1 MRVHEFLT
9 FMGRL
14 RGLEGA
20 GCERAIEA
28 VMERLSF
35 GHHRNQLIGKL
46 SRGYRQRVAIAQA
59 LLSGPKLLVLDE
71 PTNGLD
77 PRQIIEVRELIRA
90 LANDMAVLV
99 TSHIL
104 VEIERVAQR
113 VAILLDGRLLGVRA
127 LAEFED
133 GSRRAVPLADRG
145 RAAVRAFLRSSTR
158 SFARFSRRRSLGSSS
173 ACSSGLMGYSFTL
186 TLFNNRYA
194 TLVHIFFQAA
204 GLLLL
209 IVPIITMRLLAEER
223 RAGTLELLLTAP
235 VKESDV
241 VLAKYL
247 AGMSVVLI
255 MIGLTVAYAVVLG
268 LYGTPEWGPIY
279 SGYLGL
285 ALLAST
291 LVSLGLAVSAF
302 TSNQVIAAI
311 VTIGISSSF
320 G

>member
-1 MRVHEFLT
+1 M
-9 FMGRL
+9 
-14 RGLEGA
+14 
-20 GCERAIEA
+20 
-28 VMERLSF
+28 
-35 GHHRNQLIGKL
+35 
-46 SRGYRQRVAIAQA
+46 
-59 LLSGPKLLVLDE
+59 
-71 PTNGLD
+71 
-77 PRQIIEVRELIRA
+77 
-90 LANDMAVLV
+90 
-99 TSHIL
+99 
-104 VEIERVAQR
+104 
-113 VAILLDGRLLGVRA
+113 
-127 LAEFED
+127 
-133 GSRRAVPLADRG
+133 
-145 RAAVRAFLRSSTR
+145 RAFSALVDKELRTL
-158 SFARFSRRRSLGSSS
+158 FQAPIAWIVIGVFL
-173 ACSSGLMGYSFTL
+173 GLMGYSFTL

-241 VLAKYL
+241 VLAKFL

-311 VTIGISSSF
+311 VTIGISFFLWMIDTLAAMLPDGLERVFISLSLLARF
-320 G
+320 TPFATGAMYTSDAGFFISTTLLALFIAMRALARR